1 MPLHPQAQ
9 AVIDGMGSRRQINP
23 ATMSPQAAREVMDA
37 QLMALRAPAP
47 EVGKVE
53 DRRIDTP
60 GGPLPIRIYWPLGD
74 ATPGGLPIYLYLHSG
89 GYVAYNIET
98 ADPQCR
104 ILANA
109 ANCIVISVGYR
120 LAPEARFPAPVEDCF
135 AATQWAARHA
145 AAIGGD
151 AERLAIGG
159 ESCGGTMASVV
170 SILARDAGGPAIRCV
185 VMCCPLTD
193 LKEPP
198 LDSEMGEIAAWF
210 RNLYIRAPE
219 DALDFR
225 ASPQLAD
232 DVGGLPPTLVL
243 TAEYDGLLAQG
254 EAYAEKLRQAGVSVD
269 YACFEGMIHNF
280 TGMGGALDT
289 AQEGLDLIA
298 GRLRKAFA

>member
-9 AVIDGMGSRRQINP
+9 AVIDDMGSRRQIDP
-23 ATMSPQAAREVMDA
+23 EKMSPQAVRELMDA

-53 DRRIDTP
+53 DRRIDGP
-60 GGPLPIRIYWPLGD
+60 GGPLPLRIYWPQGD
-74 ATPGGLPIYLYLHSG
+74 APRRGLPIYLYFHSG
-89 GYVAYNIET
+89 GYVVYNIDT

-135 AATQWAARHA
+135 AAVKWAARHA
-145 AAIGGD
+145 ASIGGE

-170 SILARDAGGPAIRCV
+170 SILARDAGGPAIRQV
-185 VMCCPLTD
+185 VMCCPLTE

-198 LDSEMGEIAAWF
+198 QDTEMGKIATWF
-210 RNLYIRAPE
+210 RNLYIRTPE

-232 DVGGLPPTLVL
+232 NVSGLPPTLL
-243 TAEYDGLLAQG
+243 ITAEYDGLLAQG
-254 EAYAEKLRQAGVSVD
+254 EAYAEKLRSAGVLVD

-289 AQEGLDLIA
+289 AQDGLDLIA
-298 GRLRKAFA
+298 KRLREALA

>member
-1 MPLHPQAQ
+1 MTLHPQAQ
-9 AVIDGMGSRRQINP
+9 AVLDGMASRGTLDP
-23 ATMSPQAAREVMDA
+23 AALSPQAVRQAMDA

-53 DRRIDTP
+53 DRHIDGP
-60 GGPLPIRIYWPLGD
+60 GGPLPVRIYWPVGE
-74 ATPGGLPIYLYLHSG
+74 APPNRLPIYLYFHSG
-89 GYVAYNIET
+89 GYVVYDIET

-104 ILANA
+104 IMANA
-109 ANCIVISVGYR
+109 APCIVISVGYR

-135 AATQWAARHA
+135 AAVRWAAA
-145 AAIGGD
+145 NADSLGGD
-151 AERLAIGG
+151 AARLAVGG

-170 SILARDAGGPAIRCV
+170 SILARDAGGPAIRQV
-185 VMCCPLTD
+185 VMCGPLTE

-198 LDSEMGEIAAWF
+198 QDTDIGKIAAWF
-210 RNLYIRAPE
+210 RNLYIRSPE

-232 DVGGLPPTLVL
+232 DVSGLPPTLIV

-254 EAYAEKLRQAGVSVD
+254 EAYAEKLRLAGVSVE

-280 TGMGGALDT
+280 TGMGGAIDA
-289 AQEGLDLIA
+289 AQDGLDLIA
-298 GRLRKAFA
+298 ARLQEAFA

>member
-9 AVIDGMGSRRQINP
+9 AVIDDMGSRRQIDP
-23 ATMSPQAAREVMDA
+23 VTMSPQSVRELMDA

-53 DRRIDTP
+53 DRRIDGP
-60 GGPLPIRIYWPLGD
+60 GGPLPLRIYWPLGG
-74 ATPGGLPIYLYLHSG
+74 AAPGALPIYLYFHSG
-89 GYVAYNIET
+89 GYVVYNIDT

-109 ANCIVISVGYR
+109 VNCIVISVGYR

-135 AATQWAARHA
+135 AAVQWASQHA
-145 AAIGGD
+145 ASINGD
-151 AERLAIGG
+151 PERLAIGG

-170 SILARDAGGPAIRCV
+170 SILARDAGGPAIRQV
-185 VMCCPLTD
+185 VMCGPLTE

-198 LDSEMGEIAAWF
+198 QDTDIGKIAAWF
-210 RNLYIRAPE
+210 RNLYIRTPE

-232 DVGGLPPTLVL
+232 DVRGLPPTLIV

-254 EAYAEKLRQAGVSVD
+254 EAYAEKLRGAGVSVE

-280 TGMGGALDT
+280 TGMGGAIDA
-289 AQEGLDLIA
+289 AQDGLNLIA
-298 GRLRKAFA
+298 ARLRKAFG

>member
-9 AVIDGMGSRRQINP
+9 AVIDDMGSRRQIDP
-23 ATMSPQAAREVMDA
+23 TMSPQTVRELMDA

-47 EVGKVE
+47 KVGKVE
-53 DRRIDTP
+53 DRRIDGP
-60 GGPLPIRIYWPLGD
+60 GGPLPLRIYWPLGD
-74 ATPGGLPIYLYLHSG
+74 AAPDGLPIYLYFHSG
-89 GYVAYNIET
+89 GYVVYDIDT
-98 ADPQCR
+98 ADSQCR

-109 ANCIVISVGYR
+109 VECIVISVGYR

-135 AATQWAARHA
+135 AAARWAAQHA
-145 AAIGGD
+145 ASIGGD

-170 SILARDAGGPAIRCV
+170 SILARDAGGPAIRQV
-185 VMCCPLTD
+185 VMCGPLTE

-198 LDSEMGEIAAWF
+198 QDTEMGRIAAWF

-232 DVGGLPPTLVL
+232 DVSGLPPTLIL

-254 EAYAEKLRQAGVSVD
+254 EAYAEKLRGAGVSVE

-280 TGMGGALDT
+280 TGMGGAIDA
-289 AQEGLDLIA
+289 AQDGLNLIA
-298 GRLRKAFA
+298 ARLRKAFG